1 MEDVPLTP
9 PSPRFPPAWAG
20 VVVIA
25 ALFLGCGGPISPDE
39 HLEVVLLDTS
49 VNLVEG
55 VTCYVGYVGADFG
68 GVTGRTVAIS
78 VTWLILHPERS
89 LLIPMIRPSVESPS
103 SESTVPAAATST

>member
-25 ALFLGCGGPISPDE
+25 ALFLAGCGGPISPDE

-78 VTWLILHPERS
+78 VTGAPNLTPLFTLYAPDFATLSACPRQ
-89 LLIPMIRPSVESPS
+89 
-103 SESTVPAAATST
+103 AAAGQHP